1 MSILDK
7 IPEMDDA
14 ALTNL
19 RANALRLEERG
30 SKSQQ
35 KAAQEILPAL
45 TEELEIRHKAA
56 QAASLAKRRA
66 NRAAPKAAAAA
77 AAAAA

>member
-1 MSILDK
+1 MSLLDK

-19 RANALRLEERG
+19 QANALKLEERG

-35 KAAQEILPAL
+35 KAAAELLPAL
-45 TEELEIRHKAA
+45 AEEIESRQKAA

-66 NRAAPKAAAAA
+66 NRQPKAAA
-77 AAAAA
+77 